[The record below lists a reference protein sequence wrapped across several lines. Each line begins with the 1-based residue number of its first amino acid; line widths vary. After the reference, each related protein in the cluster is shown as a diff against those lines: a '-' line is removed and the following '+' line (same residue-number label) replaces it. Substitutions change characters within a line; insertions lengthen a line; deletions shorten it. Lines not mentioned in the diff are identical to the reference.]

1 MQTLFCTEC
10 GHKMS
15 YAGAKPKF
23 CSSCGTSIGSA
34 PEKALPPP
42 ERSSKRKIPSFREQ
56 MEGKQEEEPYDS
68 DGGDWTDIDELP
80 QIQGLQYTI
89 SDDGVGNKTYNLDE
103 LIDVSSKEE
112 VAPKPKAKRGRP
124 RKKTKQ

>member
-1 MQTLFCTEC
+1 
-10 GHKMS
+10 
-15 YAGAKPKF
+15 
-23 CSSCGTSIGSA
+23 
-34 PEKALPPP
+34 
-42 ERSSKRKIPSFREQ
+42 
-56 MEGKQEEEPYDS
+56 MEGKQETEAYDS